1 MQSRR
6 DFRIGIINVLYK
18 YELLSKPLDMRQ
30 IFEAE
35 SGLNNEQFKQLE
47 LISKNYFFIKNNIE
61 KFLREDYSWERISPL
76 IRAIL
81 INATQE
87 YFLIPPKVVVNEAI
101 EITKIYFDDADNYYK
116 VVNAILQNIYQDFV
130 KNEVAIKKDEK

>member
-18 YELLSKPLDMRQ
+18 YELLSKPLDMGQ

-61 KFLREDYSWERISPL
+61 KFLREDYS
-76 IRAIL
+76 
-81 INATQE
+81 
-87 YFLIPPKVVVNEAI
+87 
-101 EITKIYFDDADNYYK
+101 
-116 VVNAILQNIYQDFV
+116 
-130 KNEVAIKKDEK
+130 

>member
-6 DFRIGIINVLYK
+6 DFRIDIINVLYK
-18 YELLSKPLDMRQ
+18 YELLSKPLDMGQ

>member
-18 YELLSKPLDMRQ
+18 YELLSKPLDMGQ

-35 SGLNNEQFKQLE
+35 SGLNNGQFKRLE

-61 KFLREDYSWERISPL
+61 KFLRKDYSWERISPL

-87 YFLIPPKVVVNEAI
+87 FFLIPPKVVVNEAI

>member
-18 YELLSKPLDMRQ
+18 YELLSKPLDMGQ

-76 IRAIL
+76 IRGIL